1 MDENEEQEFEE
12 ETTSIFVEYFGS
24 SPYIKILDFLIQGQ
38 DFDYSMT
45 EVARGAK
52 VGWSSFTK
60 IWNKLLEKRIIAPTR
75 NIGNAKLFKL
85 NKENTFV
92 KKIINLDLEL
102 TKAETDKLE
111 DKRIERVKGDGNF

>member
-1 MDENEEQEFEE
+1 MEGNEGQDFEE
-12 ETTSIFVEYFGS
+12 ETSSVFVEYFGS

-60 IWNKLLEKRIIAPTR
+60 IWDKLLDKNIIMPTR
-75 NIGNAKLFKL
+75 NIGNAKLFRL
-85 NKENTFV
+85 NKEDYFV
-92 KKIINLDLEL
+92 KKLIRFDWEL
-102 TKAETDKLE
+102 TKVETEKLE
-111 DKRIERVKGDGNF
+111 KKEIEVEH

>member
-1 MDENEEQEFEE
+1 MKENNEEEFEE
-12 ETTSIFVEYFGS
+12 DEEETQSIFIEYFGS

-52 VGWSSFTK
+52 VGWSAFIK
-60 IWNKLLEKRIIAPTR
+60 IWARLLEKGIILYTR

-85 NKENTFV
+85 NKENYFV
-92 KKIINLDLEL
+92 QKLIKFDCEL

-111 DKRIERVKGDGNF
+111 KKEIEIEH